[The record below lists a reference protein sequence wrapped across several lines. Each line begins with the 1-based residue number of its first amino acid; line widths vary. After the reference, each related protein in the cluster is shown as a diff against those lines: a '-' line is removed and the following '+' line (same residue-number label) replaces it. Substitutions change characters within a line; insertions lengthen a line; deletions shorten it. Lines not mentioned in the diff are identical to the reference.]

1 MQLRGTH
8 VVITGASR
16 GIGEAIADEFAR
28 RGAVLSVVARTVEA
42 LAPVA
47 GRTGATAVAADLA
60 TTAGRADLI
69 ARIEAAAGRPVEV
82 LVNNAGIEVT
92 KPLVEHTEA
101 ELAAIVEVNLHA
113 PMELTRQVLAG
124 MLARGRG
131 HVVNVSSMA
140 SAGGF
145 PGMASY
151 CATKAGLSQ
160 FTRVLRQDLK
170 GTRIGLTS
178 VEIGPIPTDM
188 LAGVDAHPPVKAAF
202 ERFERLQLMPKVA
215 REVVARETAEAVEK
229 ERRNVWL
236 PKRAGMF
243 PLLTSLPQRIVDPLI
258 RDLR

>member
-8 VVITGASR
+8 VVVTGASR
-16 GIGEAIADEFAR
+16 GIGEAIADELAR
-28 RGAVLSVVARTVEA
+28 RGAVLTVVARTAAA
-42 LAPVA
+42 LAPIA
-47 GRTGATAVAADLA
+47 GRTGATVVPADLG
-60 TTAGRADLI
+60 TASGRDGLI
-69 ARIEAAAGRPVEV
+69 ARIEQAAGRPVEV

-92 KPLVEHTEA
+92 KPLVDHSENDLT
-101 ELAAIVEVNLHA
+101 AIVEVNLHA
-113 PMELTRQVLAG
+113 PMELTRQVLPG
-124 MLARGRG
+124 MLARGAG

-145 PGMASY
+145 PGMSSY

-170 GTRIGLTS
+170 GTKVALTG

-188 LAGVDAHPPVKAAF
+188 LAGVDAYPPVKAAF
-202 ERFERLQLMPKVA
+202 DRFERLQLMPQVP
-215 REVVARETAEAVEK
+215 REVVARETADAI
-229 ERRNVWL
+229 ERNRRYVWL
-236 PKRAGMF
+236 PKRAGLF